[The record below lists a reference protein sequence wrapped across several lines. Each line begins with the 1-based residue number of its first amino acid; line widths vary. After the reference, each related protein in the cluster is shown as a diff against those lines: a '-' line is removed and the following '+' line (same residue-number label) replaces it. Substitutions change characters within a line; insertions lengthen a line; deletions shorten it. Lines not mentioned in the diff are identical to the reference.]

1 MMKAKKSFVRPRW
14 NKVLADLW
22 DNKTR
27 TLLVVA
33 SIAVGVFAVGAIITA
48 YMILSEDIHV
58 SYAAVNPANIEIMT
72 DPFDDDFLRSIKEIP
87 GVGEVEGRHNL
98 SVSVIQDGETQ
109 QNLALIAVKDFENSK
124 INMRDPVEGAPIPGE
139 NELLIGYE
147 PMRDSGYRVGDVLS
161 VQIADGTIRRMPVV
175 GIVADQTAVGD
186 FSSSPIG
193 YVTQDS
199 LVWLGE
205 RENYTRLYATV
216 SDDSNDEDYIQGI
229 SEAIEDKLEKSG
241 RQIYRANISK
251 SNEHPFGDM
260 ALAIFGIL
268 GALGVLVVL
277 LSTSLIVNT
286 LNALIT
292 QHLRQI
298 GVMKLVGAR
307 SLQIL
312 GMYLL
317 LILLYGIIAL
327 IIAVPLGALAGYELA
342 QLMAFF
348 MKANLQDFRIIPVAV
363 VVQIMIAMIVPL
375 VAGFFPVNSGSKITV
390 RRAISNDRP
399 GDQPTISGWWD
410 RLGRLTRWLSRP
422 VLLSVRNTFRR
433 KGRLL
438 LTLFTLTVSG
448 AIFIAVFNV
457 RVSMQE
463 YMIDLT
469 QHFMADITLDFEQPY
484 RIAKVQDAVFQI
496 PGVEDIEAWS
506 GASAE
511 ILDPNGDVLENLLII
526 APPADS
532 ALLDP
537 DMVAGRWLLPGD
549 GKAVVISD
557 AIWDTIPDLKPGDTL
572 RLSVSGGRE
581 DDWTL
586 VGVFSFTNFMGDP
599 LGYAPYESISGL
611 QNMSNQASSY
621 RLVTNDQSLEGQ
633 EKFSTALDQYLRA
646 RGFHVRSIQ
655 TGAETREQSA
665 QMVNILVV
673 FLLTMALLTAVVGS
687 IGLTGTMGMNVL
699 ERTREI
705 GVMRAIGAV
714 DFAIMKSVVFEGV
727 FIGLI
732 SWSAAVLVSFPISF
746 LLLKIIS
753 EAMINAPIPL
763 AFTLDGFL
771 IWLGVVLALSVFASI
786 LPARSAARLTIR
798 EVLAYE

>member
-1 MMKAKKSFVRPRW
+1 MMKTKKSFVRPRW

-33 SIAVGVFAVGAIITA
+33 SIAVGVFAIGTIISA

-72 DPFDDDFLRSIKEIP
+72 DPFDDDLLSSVKEIP
-87 GVGEVEGRHNL
+87 GVAEVEGRHNL
-98 SVSVIQDGETQ
+98 SVSVIQDGEPQ
-109 QNLALIAVKDFENSK
+109 QNLDLIAVKDFEKSK
-124 INMRDPVEGAPIPGE
+124 INMRDHVEGSPIPSE

-147 PMRDSGYRVGDVLS
+147 PMRDPGYRVGDMLT
-161 VQIADGTIRRMPVV
+161 VQIADGTIRYMPVV

-186 FSSSPIG
+186 FSASPVG
-193 YVTQDS
+193 YITEES

-205 RENYTRLYATV
+205 RENYNRLYARV
-216 SDDSNDEDYIQGI
+216 SNDSNDEEYIQSI
-229 SEAIEDKLEKSG
+229 SDAIEDKLEKSG

-327 IIAVPLGALAGYELA
+327 IISVPLGALAGYQLA

-348 MKANLQDFRIIPVAV
+348 MKANLQGFRVIPVAV
-363 VVQIMIAMIVPL
+363 EIQIMIALIVPL
-375 VAGFFPVNSGSKITV
+375 VAGFIPVNSGSKITV

-422 VLLSVRNTFRR
+422 VLLSIRNTFRR

-457 RVSMQE
+457 RASMQE
-463 YMIDLT
+463 YMEHLT

-484 RIAKVQDAVFQI
+484 RISRVQDAVFQI
-496 PGVEDIEAWS
+496 SGVEDIEAWS
-506 GASAE
+506 GTSAE
-511 ILDPNGDVLENLLII
+511 VLDPSGDVVENLLII

-537 DMVAGRWLLPGD
+537 EMVAGRWLLPGD
-549 GKAVVISD
+549 GKAIVISD

-599 LGYAPYESISGL
+599 LSYAPFESISGL
-611 QNMSNQASSY
+611 QNMSNQSSSY
-621 RLVTNDQSLEGQ
+621 RLVTNDQSLDGQ
-633 EKFSTALDQYLRA
+633 EKFSAALDRYLRA
-646 RGFHVRSIQ
+646 RGFHVSSIQ

-714 DFAIMKSVVFEGV
+714 DFAIMKSVVFEGA

-763 AFTLDGFL
+763 AFTLDGFI

-786 LPARSAARLTIR
+786 LPARNAARLTIR

>member
-1 MMKAKKSFVRPRW
+1 MKTKKSFVRPRW

-33 SIAVGVFAVGAIITA
+33 SIAVGVFAIGTIISA

-72 DPFDDDFLRSIKEIP
+72 DPFDDDLLSSVKEIP
-87 GVGEVEGRHNL
+87 GVAEVEGRHNL
-98 SVSVIQDGETQ
+98 SVSVIQDGEPQ
-109 QNLALIAVKDFENSK
+109 QNLDLIAVKDFEKSK
-124 INMRDPVEGAPIPGE
+124 INMRDHVEGSPIPSE

-147 PMRDSGYRVGDVLS
+147 PMRDPGYRVGDMLT
-161 VQIADGTIRRMPVV
+161 VQIADGTIRYMPVV

-186 FSSSPIG
+186 FSASPVG
-193 YVTQDS
+193 YITEES

-205 RENYTRLYATV
+205 RENYNRLYARV
-216 SDDSNDEDYIQGI
+216 SNDSNDEEYIQGI
-229 SEAIEDKLEKSG
+229 SDAIEDKLEKSG

-327 IIAVPLGALAGYELA
+327 IISVPLGALAGYQLA

-348 MKANLQDFRIIPVAV
+348 MKANLQGFRVIPVAV
-363 VVQIMIAMIVPL
+363 EIQIMIALIVPL
-375 VAGFFPVNSGSKITV
+375 VAGFIPVNSGSKITV

-422 VLLSVRNTFRR
+422 VLLSIRNTFRR

-457 RVSMQE
+457 RASMQE
-463 YMIDLT
+463 YMEHLT

-484 RIAKVQDAVFQI
+484 RISRVQDAVFQI
-496 PGVEDIEAWS
+496 SGVEDIEAWS

-511 ILDPNGDVLENLLII
+511 VLDPSGDVVENLLII

-537 DMVAGRWLLPGD
+537 EMVAGRWLLPGD
-549 GKAVVISD
+549 GKAIVISD

-599 LGYAPYESISGL
+599 LSYAPFESISGL
-611 QNMSNQASSY
+611 QNMSNQSSSY
-621 RLVTNDQSLEGQ
+621 RLVTNDQSLDGQ
-633 EKFSTALDQYLRA
+633 EKFSAALDRYLRA
-646 RGFHVRSIQ
+646 RGFHVSSIQ

-714 DFAIMKSVVFEGV
+714 DFAIMKSVVFEGA

-763 AFTLDGFL
+763 AFTLDGFI

-786 LPARSAARLTIR
+786 LPARNAARLTIR